1 MIEKL
6 PKEVLKVIQKI
17 QTGGFEIYIV
27 GGAVRDILMKKSVSD
42 WDFATNAKPDEIQK
56 IFPESFYDNRFGT
69 VGIAA
74 KYLGDS
80 KSEQVFEITTYR
92 KESDYSDRRH
102 PDKVLFAKT
111 IEEDLARRD
120 FTINAMALKIIRVKS
135 SELKKKNYLTLDSI
149 DYPLLLVDPFDG
161 QKDLK
166 AKIVRAVGDPS
177 RRFTEDALRLLRAV
191 RFSTQLGFMI
201 EPATFEA
208 IKVNA
213 PLIQKISGERI
224 RDELLKILESSHSAD
239 GFWVLRNSGLLK
251 ENLPELENCFGI
263 EQKSIGRHHIYDVGT
278 HSVKSL
284 EACPSKDPLV
294 RFATLLH
301 DIGKPATC
309 GQDEKGTITFYNHEV
324 VGAHLVK
331 GIANRFAFSKKDR
344 DRLVTL
350 VRWHQFTVDEA
361 TTAAAVRRF
370 IRRVGV
376 ENIGDMID
384 LRIGDRLGG
393 GLKEA
398 TSWRLRRFMKMIQ
411 EELHP
416 PFAVRDL
423 AVDGHN
429 VMEILGIAPG
439 PEVGKVL
446 AELFEEIE
454 EGKEKND
461 RNLLLKR
468 LAQIKKSMS

>member
-17 QTGGFEIYIV
+17 QTAGFEVYVV

-42 WDFATNAKPDEIQK
+42 WDFATNAEPDEIQK

-74 KYLGDS
+74 KYLGNS
-80 KSEQVFEITTYR
+80 KSEQIFEITTYR

-111 IEEDLARRD
+111 IQEDLARRD
-120 FTINAMALKIIRVKS
+120 FTINAIALLADGLLTTDYS
-135 SELKKKNYLTLDSI
+135 KN
-149 DYPLLLVDPFDG
+149 LVDPFDG
-161 QKDLK
+161 QRDLK
-166 AKIVRAVGDPS
+166 AKIVRAVSDPS
-177 RRFTEDALRLLRAV
+177 RRFAEDALRLLRAV
-191 RFSTQLGFMI
+191 RFSTQLGFVI

-224 RDELLKILESSHSAD
+224 RDELLKILASNYPAD
-239 GFWVLRNSGLLK
+239 GFWILRNSGLLK
-251 ENLPELENCFGI
+251 EILPELENCFGI
-263 EQKSIGRHHIYDVGT
+263 EQKSPGRHHIYDVGT
-278 HSVKSL
+278 HSIKSL
-284 EACPSKDPLV
+284 EACPSRDPLV

-309 GQDEKGTITFYNHEV
+309 GQDEKGTITFYNHEII
-324 VGAHLVK
+324 GAHLAK
-331 GIANRFAFSKKDR
+331 GIANRLAFSKKDR
-344 DRLVTL
+344 ELLVTL

-361 TTAAAVRRF
+361 TTTAAVRRF
-370 IRRVGV
+370 IRRIGV

-384 LRIGDRLGG
+384 LRVGDRLGG

-398 TSWRLRRFMKMIQ
+398 TSWRLRRFMKMI
-411 EELHP
+411 EKELHP

-423 AVDGHN
+423 AVDGHD

-461 RNLLLKR
+461 RNALLER
-468 LAQIKKSMS
+468 LSQIKKAME